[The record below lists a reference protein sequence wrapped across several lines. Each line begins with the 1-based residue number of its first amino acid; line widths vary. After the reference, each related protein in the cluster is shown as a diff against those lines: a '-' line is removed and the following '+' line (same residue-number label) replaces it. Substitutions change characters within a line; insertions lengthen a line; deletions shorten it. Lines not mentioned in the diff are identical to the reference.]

1 MTEQST
7 EELFVKPSPKVIP
20 FPTRQDISQEV
31 PAVEGKKEPDWYQE
45 VTRKVQA
52 ARRNRL
58 AKSTLE
64 EAELRE
70 ATSHSGISIEKTP
83 TRASSAI
90 APLGLPVQEP
100 ILLVERP
107 AAIPEEPRRMIE
119 AIAENPIPPVRKSPI
134 VPNPTGNPRILGGV
148 HTEKARI
155 PGNVLL
161 PPKRGGQEPRRVQST
176 SIPVPTSRVHPAVK
190 VTSLE
195 KKTISGPSAKKEE
208 VLPKKEAA
216 VVKEAAKISPSPS
229 PIITPHRSEVAKP
242 MKSNESTGKAKP
254 KSQEAVIN
262 EVTLVDLDEILSL
275 QEKETEAIPTRKVL
289 GPDRS
294 ILLSRILGG
303 LVDFVVVLICSIPFF
318 FTLNY
323 LSRPEDM
330 NHFTLSMMAGI
341 PILIYHLYSL
351 LFLCF
356 AGQTVGMMIAEIQVI
371 DAQNDLPSHMQAI
384 RRTLVFLLTLFS
396 GIFLLWP
403 VFHRKCRGL
412 QDILSGTEVVRVQD
426 YLS

>member
-20 FPTRQDISQEV
+20 FPTRQDVTKEV
-31 PAVEGKKEPDWYQE
+31 PAAEGKKEPDWYQE

-58 AKSTLE
+58 AKSTPE
-64 EAELRE
+64 EVELPG
-70 ATSHSGISIEKTP
+70 SMSQPSISIEKTP

-90 APLGLPVQEP
+90 APLPLPVQEP
-100 ILLVERP
+100 ILSVERP
-107 AAIPEEPRRMIE
+107 VAVPEEPCHMIE
-119 AIAENPIPPVRKSPI
+119 AIAEKPVPPVRKSPI
-134 VPNPTGNPRILGGV
+134 VANPAGNPGTLGKMNP
-148 HTEKARI
+148 EKARV
-155 PGNVLL
+155 PGNVLPVL
-161 PPKRGGQEPRRVQST
+161 RRGVPEPRRAQSI
-176 SIPVPTSRVHPAVK
+176 SIPAPASRVHPPVK
-190 VTSLE
+190 VAPPE
-195 KKTISGPSAKKEE
+195 KRMVSGPPAKKEII
-208 VLPKKEAA
+208 LPKKEAA
-216 VVKEAAKISPSPS
+216 VAKEAVKIHPSPR
-229 PIITPHRSEVAKP
+229 PIITDHRPESVKP
-242 MKSNESTGKAKP
+242 VKSAESTGKAKP
-254 KSQEAVIN
+254 KSPETVIN
-262 EVTLVDLDEILSL
+262 EVTLVDLDEILNL
-275 QEKETEAIPTRKVL
+275 QEKEAAATPTRKVL

-330 NHFTLSMMAGI
+330 NHFTLFMMAGI

-356 AGQTVGMMIAEIQVI
+356 AGQTIGMMIAEIQVI
-371 DAQNDLPSHMQAI
+371 DAQSDLPSHMQAI

-412 QDILSGTEVVRVQD
+412 QDILSGTEVVRVRD

>member
-7 EELFVKPSPKVIP
+7 EELFAKPSPKVIP

-58 AKSTLE
+58 AKSTSE
-64 EAELRE
+64 EAELPGSM
-70 ATSHSGISIEKTP
+70 SHPSISIEKTP

-90 APLGLPVQEP
+90 APLALPEQEP
-100 ILLVERP
+100 ILSVESP
-107 AAIPEEPRRMIE
+107 VAVPEEPRHMIE

-134 VPNPTGNPRILGGV
+134 VANPAGNPGNIGRV
-148 HTEKARI
+148 HAEKARV

-161 PPKRGGQEPRRVQST
+161 PPKRGGLEPRRAQSI
-176 SIPVPTSRVHPAVK
+176 SISVPASRVHPPVK
-190 VTSLE
+190 VALPE
-195 KKTISGPSAKKEE
+195 KKTISGPPAKKEIA
-208 VLPKKEAA
+208 LPKKEAA
-216 VVKEAAKISPSPS
+216 VVKETAKIHPSPS
-229 PIITPHRSEVAKP
+229 PIITPPRPEAGKP
-242 MKSNESTGKAKP
+242 VKSNELTGKAKP
-254 KSQEAVIN
+254 KSPEAVIN

-275 QEKETEAIPTRKVL
+275 QEKETAATPARKVL

-384 RRTLVFLLTLFS
+384 RRTLVFLLTLFT

-412 QDILSGTEVVRVQD
+412 QDILSGTEVVRVRD